1 MTTLKKISA
10 LILLLPIFATNA
22 FSQEYLDSDKRFM
35 KLTAVSTDKTY
46 GFELKNTIDYN

>member
-1 MTTLKKISA
+1 MTTLKKIFA
-10 LILLLPIFATNA
+10 LILLLPTFATIA

-46 GFELKNTIDYN
+46 GFKLKNTIDYN